1 MASIIDD
8 ALNQLEL
15 YLLEVEEKYLK
26 THLGTTEIPSEYM
39 FDVKS
44 YCILCHAAFEEF
56 VENICFALMNELSEN
71 YILHQ
76 RISYST
82 LCLLHFEGNA
92 EDVNEDN
99 WNDNQRLFDYFKNKL
114 GIVKSSYSKFVMEK
128 NHGVGLKYLKKL
140 LIPIGLDIPQ
150 DPVQQNSLK
159 QLANFRG
166 GYAHTS
172 RRVATTLSPEDAL
185 RYVYDVYAMMKEI
198 ATKARHVH
206 YYSIH

>member
-1 MASIIDD
+1 MTNIED
-8 ALNQLEL
+8 ALNQLEF
-15 YLLEVEEKYLK
+15 YLLEVEEKYLES
-26 THLGTTEIPSEYM
+26 HIGTIESPNEYM

-56 VENICFALMNELSEN
+56 VESVCLFLMNELSDN
-71 YILHQ
+71 YINKQ

-82 LCLLHFEGNA
+82 LCLLHFEGNS
-92 EDVNEDN
+92 EDVNENN
-99 WNDNQRLFDYFKNKL
+99 WKDNQRLYDYFKNKL
-114 GIVKSSYSKFVMEK
+114 GNIKNSYSTFVMEK

-140 LIPIGLDIPQ
+140 LVPIGIDIPQ

-159 QLANFRG
+159 QLADFRG

-172 RRVATTLSPEDAL
+172 RRVLTTLSPEDAKK
-185 RYVYDVYAMMKEI
+185 YVYDVYNMMKGI
-198 ATKARHVH
+198 ANKARHVH